1 MTRSNSQNSVEN
13 AARAEEHAVVS
24 QPIAAGVPPAIPV
37 HMSKSEPNEHVS
49 PDAGTDDGATDDGA
63 IPAEKNDAKI
73 ASGAANNANET
84 VSMGSPAFDLRGRPV
99 SKDTIH
105 SNS

>member
-49 PDAGTDDGATDDGA
+49 PDAGTDDGA